1 MNRAHA
7 IGQLGNPR
15 SKRMTEHVHHL
26 WRLSC
31 IYRCQTS
38 LMGGEG
44 VPTLSFISGY
54 TSPLPFPFSL
64 SLTFLPLSFS
74 SLPFLPNPKIQQLVI
89 SEAGK

>member
-1 MNRAHA
+1 
-7 IGQLGNPR
+7 
-15 SKRMTEHVHHL
+15 
-26 WRLSC
+26 
-31 IYRCQTS
+31 
-38 LMGGEG
+38 MGGEG